1 MFAKVFICH
10 YLTTYAGPNI
20 WDIKVVYGL
29 FWIRLQ
35 CSSCRILYVIFGF
48 MVELHKCYKVI
59 FSALLGSF
67 AMQKQRSLLCI
78 KAMCSVAFS
87 GFNDCL
93 KSRIGH
99 SIEMFGEAFPPS

>member
-35 CSSCRILYVIFGF
+35 CTSGRILYVIFGF
-48 MVELHKCYKVI
+48 IVE
-59 FSALLGSF
+59 
-67 AMQKQRSLLCI
+67 
-78 KAMCSVAFS
+78 
-87 GFNDCL
+87 
-93 KSRIGH
+93 
-99 SIEMFGEAFPPS
+99 